1 MIANEFEVSSF
12 RGKISQD
19 TKTDIELVTAYQG
32 GNSEAFSELY
42 DRHINYVFGTI
53 YRFVE
58 NPSDAEDITATTFY
72 RALGNISRF
81 KPRHEGAFRGWVSRI
96 ASNLARNHRTHTTY
110 RSKNE
115 LTIYPLNVD
124 EVGEKG
130 ESLHEQVIRQQR
142 DQELRRLLTGLP
154 IDRMQLIAYRFVEG
168 LPCDAI
174 AVAMGRS
181 VSAIKALLHRT
192 VVGLRNEIRQRPD
205 QYSLLHEMLNEFE
218 QKRLKTQPE
227 SNP

>member
-1 MIANEFEVSSF
+1 MIANELEVSF
-12 RGKISQD
+12 CRRKLLQD
-19 TKTDIELVTAYQG
+19 TRTDFELVTAYQE
-32 GNSEAFSELY
+32 GNPEAFSELY
-42 DRHINYVFGTI
+42 GRHINYVYGTV
-53 YRFVE
+53 YRFIE
-58 NPSDAEDITATTFY
+58 NYSDVEDITATTFN
-72 RALGNISRF
+72 RALDNMSRF
-81 KPRHEGAFRGWVSRI
+81 KPRHEGAFKGWVSRI

-115 LTIYPLNVD
+115 LTIYSLNID

-130 ESLHEQVIRQQR
+130 ESLHERVIRQQR

-154 IDRMQLIAYRFVEG
+154 IDRMRLIAYRFVEG
-168 LPCDAI
+168 SSCDAI
-174 AVAMGRS
+174 AITMGRS

-192 VVGLRNEIRQRPD
+192 VVGLRNEIRQHPD

-218 QKRLKTQPE
+218 QRRLKTQPE